1 MCAVVGFVDFDRF
14 SDISILKKMTDVLSH
29 RGPDFEGFFIENNDY
44 CSIGLGHR
52 RLSIIDLS
60 LNGNQPMNYDDNI
73 IIYNGEVYNFLE
85 IKKNLELL
93 GYIFTSS
100 SDTEVILKAFH
111 RWGINFVKKL
121 NGMFVIVIYNKKKN
135 LLYIIRDRVGVK
147 PLFYYQKNNL
157 FMFASEIKSFHK
169 NFKFNKEVDE
179 KSLSMYFQFGYI
191 LEPNTI
197 FKNVKKLKAGYYLE
211 FDLNIKKFKEIQYW
225 DLLEFYNKKK
235 TDISLEEAAN
245 HTEDLLTNSFKSR
258 MISDVPVG
266 VFLSGGYDSST
277 VAAILQK
284 NSIKKIK
291 TFTIGFKNKN
301 FNEALY
307 AKRIAEHLGTEHH
320 EKYCTED
327 DAKDL
332 VLQLPRIFDEP
343 FGDSSAIPTILLSQF
358 AKKHVKVSLSAD
370 GGDEIFG
377 GYNKYDQVI
386 KYSNSFLS
394 YLNFFKNFLPEIK
407 SNIFEKTIKNFNL
420 KYFFFQ
426 NLFKKNQ
433 SLCLMNALSSFFV
446 PTEISTLINSKNF
459 NYDSNFNLFSQLKDT
474 NDNLNKILAIDF
486 KTYLVDDILTKLDR
500 SSMNSSLEGRDPM
513 LDHNI
518 VEFVATLNSNFK
530 ISNGEKKII
539 LKKIAHKY
547 IFKKDLDRPKM
558 GFSPPLYD
566 WLIKDFAPILD
577 FYFEEKKLN
586 KQNILNSNYVRKI
599 YLEFI
604 NGKKENSNKIW
615 LILNF
620 LTWAEMWT

>member
-44 CSIGLGHR
+44 YSIGLGHR

-93 GYIFTSS
+93 GYIFTSN

-225 DLLEFYNKKK
+225 DLLEFFNKKK
-235 TDISLEEAAN
+235 IDISLEEAAD

-327 DAKDL
+327 EAKDL

-394 YLNFFKNFLPEIK
+394 YLSFFESFLPEIK
-407 SNIFEKTIKNFNL
+407 SNIFERTIKNFNL
-420 KYFFFQ
+420 KYFFFK

-433 SLCLMNALSSFFV
+433 SLCLMNTLSSFFV
-446 PTEISTLINSKNF
+446 PAEISNLISSKNF
-459 NYDSNFNLFSQLKDT
+459 NYESNFNLFTQLKDT

-518 VEFVATLNSNFK
+518 VEFIATLNSNFK
-530 ISNGEKKII
+530 ICNGEKKII

-547 IFKKDLDRPKM
+547 MFKKDLDRPKM

-586 KQNILNSNYVRKI
+586 KQNILNVNYARKI